1 MVKPYRYQWSRGLPT
16 QYHEPKP
23 KARMLFRVM
32 SDIHNE
38 FSHEESGRDY
48 RVPELADDRKSI
60 LILAGDT
67 GVLSRKR
74 TWLGF
79 LSQCAVQFKSVFL
92 VEGNHE
98 WYHGNIEKHFWRNAI
113 AEHGLHNVHTGQV
126 ILEKERIAIIGATLW
141 TDFFGGNP
149 IAMFDVSQGL
159 NDYRLIKVG
168 VEYRRLRPEYLLAL
182 HHKQK
187 KWLFENVDH
196 YAGLG
201 YTIIVVTH
209 HHPSLQGIAPAYRND
224 LLNAAYVSDLE
235 KEVLPRKIDY
245 WICGHC
251 HTAMEYSIG
260 ETRVICN
267 PKGYPHEYGNG
278 FDPLKTLNVL

>member
-1 MVKPYRYQWSRGLPT
+1 
-16 QYHEPKP
+16 
-23 KARMLFRVM
+23 MLFRVM

-38 FSHEESGRDY
+38 FCREESSENWQ
-48 RVPELADDRKSI
+48 VPELAEDNESV
-60 LILAGDT
+60 LILAGDI
-67 GVLSRKR
+67 GLLSRKQ
-74 TWLGF
+74 TWFGF
-79 LSQCAVQFKSVFL
+79 LSQCSKQFRNVF
-92 VEGNHE
+92 VIEGNHE
-98 WYHGNIEKHFWRNAI
+98 WYHGNIEKHSWQNAF
-113 AEHGLHNVHTGQV
+113 AEHGFHNVHTGQL
-126 ILEKERIAIIGATLW
+126 ILEEEKIAIIGTTLW

-168 VEYRRLRPEYLLAL
+168 ADYHRLRPEYLLAL

-187 KWLFENVDH
+187 KRLFEDVDH
-196 YAGLG
+196 YTELG
-201 YTIIVVTH
+201 YTVIVVTH
-209 HHPSLQGIAPAYRND
+209 HHPSMQGIAPGYRND

-235 KEVLPRKIDY
+235 KEVLSNKIDY

-278 FDPLKTLNVL
+278 FDPLKTLNVQ